1 VANAVPEGDQLDFK
15 RDLYVKG
22 EEFAADVVAFANTSG
37 GAIIVGVEEKE
48 GVAAALAPV
57 ELSDETN
64 LRMQQWLASYTTP
77 HIDPKIRAVH
87 SEDRQRGAYIVNV
100 LRSSRDPH
108 AVTKN
113 EGLRYYRRS
122 GSRNRIL
129 SESEVAD
136 AYHARFSR
144 LRQREGRL
152 EVITT

>member
-1 VANAVPEGDQLDFK
+1 MTGVEAIMEGMTQLESLLGATFERVKFEDLQRLVANAVPEADQLDFK

-22 EEFAADVVAFANTSG
+22 EEFAADVIAFANTSG

-87 SEDRQRGAYIVNV
+87 SED
-100 LRSSRDPH
+100 
-108 AVTKN
+108 
-113 EGLRYYRRS
+113 
-122 GSRNRIL
+122 
-129 SESEVAD
+129 
-136 AYHARFSR
+136 
-144 LRQREGRL
+144 
-152 EVITT
+152 